1 MRKLPTEILVFR
13 IEPTS
18 YDEGDDDLS
27 NQPDDVDS
35 DSGNSND

>member
-1 MRKLPTEILVFR
+1 MRNLPTEILAFYVNP
-13 IEPTS
+13 IV
-18 YDEGDDDLS
+18 DNGDDDLS

>member
-13 IEPTS
+13 IEPT
-18 YDEGDDDLS
+18 YDDGNDDLS